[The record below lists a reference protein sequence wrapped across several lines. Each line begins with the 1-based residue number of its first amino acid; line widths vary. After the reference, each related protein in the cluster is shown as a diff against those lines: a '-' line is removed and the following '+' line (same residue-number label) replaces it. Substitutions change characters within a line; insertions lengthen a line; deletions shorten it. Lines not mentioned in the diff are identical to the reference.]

1 MSLKIVRKSLSL
13 KKSLSKK
20 LTNNKE
26 LKKAIKIEES
36 LQKSDKMEQNKD
48 HQHELDKAVKE
59 IKKKE
64 KKSDNSSLDNQMIE
78 ELIDLC
84 YDGNSN
90 KCYNIFNLI
99 EYYCEKDSSNKN
111 SLNTVKTLAYK
122 LGLSESEVEGKSH
135 PDLCKMI
142 LYEKDSPGFFKNIM
156 ETMGYYIGGLFTWSV
171 SGVILRLKKLMITK
185 ILETRPFIYNSIFTG
200 SIKANTKTKAL
211 WLMYSEGDL
220 QLLND
225 YIKIVER
232 WKHFGKPIFFQKLGK
247 FKMPL
252 TRPAVGKLSSHQ
264 KDELERLS
272 KILMYIY
279 NKVSNHRTQLSQD
292 STILKEVKKIS
303 AKNYQNL
310 MIGMNAAQFIG
321 AIALEVAKENRKDKR
336 AKLFADAI
344 RQPTTININNG
355 QTHGKKLN

>member
-1 MSLKIVRKSLSL
+1 MSPKSLKIVRKSLSL
-13 KKSLSKK
+13 KKSLSKR

-26 LKKAIKIEES
+26 LKKAIQIEES
-36 LQKSDKMEQNKD
+36 LQKSDKMEQNKA
-48 HQHELDKAVKE
+48 HQHELDKAMKE

-64 KKSDNSSLDNQMIE
+64 KKSQLSDSSSHDNQMIE

-84 YDGNSN
+84 YEGNSN

-99 EYYCEKDSSNKN
+99 EHYCEKDSSNRN
-111 SLNTVKTLAYK
+111 TLNTIRILAYK

-135 PDLCKMI
+135 HDLCKMI
-142 LYEKDSPGFFKNIM
+142 LYEKNSPGFFKNIM

-200 SIKANTKTKAL
+200 SVNANTRTKAS
-211 WLMYSEGDL
+211 WLAYSEGDL
-220 QLLND
+220 QLLDD

-232 WKHFGKPIFFQKLGK
+232 WKHLGKPIFFQKLGK

-272 KILMYIY
+272 KILMYIH
-279 NKVSNHRTQLSQD
+279 NKVSEHKKELSKD

-303 AKNYQNL
+303 AKNHQDL
-310 MIGMNAAQFIG
+310 MVGMNAATFIG
-321 AIALEVAKENRKDKR
+321 AVALEVAKENKKEKNRKE
-336 AKLFADAI
+336 LNSAI
-344 RQPTTININNG
+344 SKIGNKP
-355 QTHGKKLN
+355 LLLL